1 MYDVFVG
8 DGEFDARLYEVVAD
22 GDFSTEAIATARNV
36 EFFEVIGIGLY
47 EDGDMDTGELQCVG
61 DAFFVTEVGKN
72 DQHTVEFVAMFL
84 EKIGTFAGI
93 GVRFHAAELGILL
106 AELDGADAVGSKDFC
121 DVRPRFSDKVVGE
134 EIAVAINDTEDRGL
148 IGAVFHTILRGAKS
162 LLVFAADTSAF

>member
-1 MYDVFVG
+1 MHDVLVR
-8 DGEFDARLYEVVAD
+8 DGKFDAGLHEIVAD
-22 GDFSTEAIATARNV
+22 GDFSAETITTARDV

-93 GVRFHAAELGILL
+93 GMGFDAAELGILL
-106 AELDGADAVGSKDFC
+106 TELDGAYAVGRKDFC
-121 DVRPRFSDKVVGE
+121 NIRPRFSDKVVGE
-134 EIAVAINDTEDRGL
+134 EIAVAVDDTENRGL
-148 IGAVFHTILRGAKS
+148 VGAIFHTFLRGAKS